1 MLQIS
6 PQMKIYLGVE
16 AIDFRC
22 GIETLCGI
30 CKRVLKKD
38 PFSGSLFL
46 FTNKKKIGIKVLV
59 YDEQGFWL
67 CYKRLSEGCLKWW
80 PSKDIYSTADIKLS
94 SIELQNL
101 LMNINPKNINHKLF
115 RKYES

>member
-1 MLQIS
+1 MLQIT

-16 AIDFRC
+16 PIDFRC

-30 CKRVLKKD
+30 CKKVLSKD

-46 FTNKKKIGIKVLV
+46 FTNKRRIGIKVLV

-67 CYKRLSEGCLKWW
+67 CYKKLSEGRLKWW
-80 PSKDIYSTADIKLS
+80 PSAKNNGFPDVKLS

-101 LMNINPKNINHKLF
+101 LMNINPEKINNGVF
-115 RKYES
+115 RKYGN